1 MATIP
6 HIVDGDWLQSRL
18 NDKNLRLID
27 ATTFLKI
34 PEGEGYPEL
43 WSGFESYQ
51 EEHIPGAAYAD
62 LLQDFTNHA
71 GSAPFTI
78 AERQQFLNAVRTLGI
93 TEETYVV
100 IYDKGPLV
108 NVDILASDWS
118 ARLRWQLK
126 YEGFDNVAVLD
137 GGFRKWKL
145 ENRPTEAGISEY
157 EQADWQWNRRPELIV
172 TKEEVRAAL
181 DRDEIILIN
190 SLSEADFRG
199 ETTTYPRPGHIPGS
213 KHAFFGS
220 HSNPTTRAL
229 KSDEELRAT
238 FDALGALDP
247 TKKVITYCGGGIAA
261 TWNALLLN
269 KLGQENVAVYDGSMN
284 EWASDPT
291 CPLITLVEK

>member
-1 MATIP
+1 MTKIP
-6 HIVDGDWLQSRL
+6 HIVDGDWLLARL

-43 WSGFESYQ
+43 WSGFEAYQ

-62 LLQDFTNHA
+62 LLKDFTNPE
-71 GSAPFTI
+71 GTAPFTI
-78 AERQQFLNAVRTLGI
+78 ATREQFLTAVQPLGI
-93 TEETYVV
+93 TEDTYVV
-100 IYDKGPLV
+100 IYDRGPLV

-145 ENRPTEAGISEY
+145 EGRPTESGISEY
-157 EQADWQWNRRPELIV
+157 PAAPFIGIRRDELIV
-172 TKEEVRAAL
+172 TKEDVKRAIN
-181 DRDEIILIN
+181 DENIILIN

-213 KHAFFGS
+213 KHAFFGG
-220 HSNPTTRAL
+220 HSNPETRLL
-229 KSDEELRAT
+229 KDDETLRAT
-238 FDALGALDP
+238 FDKLGALDP
-247 TKKVITYCGGGIAA
+247 SKKVITYCGGGIAA

-269 KLGQENVAVYDGSMN
+269 KLGQENVAVYDGSLN
-284 EWASDPT
+284 EWASDES
-291 CPLITLVEK
+291 CPLVTLS

>member
-1 MATIP
+1 MRNIP
-6 HIVDGDWLQSRL
+6 HIVDGDWLQARL

-34 PEGEGYPEL
+34 PEGEGFPEL
-43 WSGFESYQ
+43 WSGFEAYQ
-51 EEHIPGAAYAD
+51 QEHIPGAAYAD
-62 LLQDFTNHA
+62 LLKDFTDPN
-71 GSAPFTI
+71 GNAPFTI
-78 AERQQFLNAVRTLGI
+78 ANREQFIEAVEPLGI
-93 TEETYVV
+93 TEDTYVV
-100 IYDKGPLV
+100 IYDRGPLV

-145 ENRPTEAGISEY
+145 DGRPRESGISEY
-157 EQADWQWNRRPELIV
+157 DRAPFPGQRRDHLIV
-172 TKEEVRAAL
+172 TKEAVKDAIHNEN
-181 DRDEIILIN
+181 IILIN

-213 KHAFFGS
+213 KHVFFGS
-220 HSNPTTRAL
+220 HSDPETRL
-229 KSDEELRAT
+229 LYDDDKLIAT
-238 FDALGALDP
+238 FEKLGALDP
-247 TKKVITYCGGGIAA
+247 NKKVITYCGGGIAA

-284 EWASDPT
+284 EWASDES
-291 CPLITLVEK
+291 CPLVTLV